1 MAETSKGKPNV
12 FIAIAAALA
21 GTLCPANYETV
32 SSVAVQFPE
41 GSAEISTDARTQMA
55 GLLGAVAGDPMAEVE
70 TLAYFHYGD
79 RLEDQSAVLGQHRSA
94 AIREF
99 AVSLGVDPSLVGSG
113 IQALKDEGQGA
124 AYAAQRLQTVDL
136 AVRVKADCHP
146 LAALAQQT
154 NPYR

>member
-1 MAETSKGKPNV
+1 MG
-12 FIAIAAALA
+12 
-21 GTLCPANYETV
+21 
-32 SSVAVQFPE
+32 
-41 GSAEISTDARTQMA
+41 

-79 RLEDQSAVLGQHRSA
+79 RLEDQSAVLGQHRTA

-113 IQALKDEGQGA
+113 IQAFKDEGQGA
-124 AYAAQRLQTVDL
+124 VYAAQRLQTVNL

-146 LAALAQQT
+146 LAALARET